1 MTTEIPLKFAGCPI
15 LAAHFAARV
24 GDHNSLPASRRLK
37 GTGSSVKA
45 MGFSVKGTGFSPY
58 MNPIKSFRALAPEG
72 CFSRFLRATTLF
84 LLATSLSTC
93 LHAQVNS
100 INAHNLAQN
109 VDRHY
114 NQLHSLQAGF
124 TESYEGLGIR
134 RTESGT
140 LFMLQPGRMKWQY
153 SSPPGKL
160 FLLDGKYAWFY
171 TSGDPQVQRIPAK
184 KLDDLR
190 SPLRFLLGHTQL
202 EKELNNL
209 KATAAPNGRFILTG
223 RPKGQENR
231 VSRLSLTVTADGTI
245 TAIEVEETDGALTRF
260 TFTGEQSNAPVSP
273 GAFHFTPPAGV
284 PVVDALPPV

>member
-1 MTTEIPLKFAGCPI
+1 
-15 LAAHFAARV
+15 
-24 GDHNSLPASRRLK
+24 
-37 GTGSSVKA
+37 

-153 SSPPGKL
+153 SSPPG
-160 FLLDGKYAWFY
+160 
-171 TSGDPQVQRIPAK
+171 
-184 KLDDLR
+184 
-190 SPLRFLLGHTQL
+190 
-202 EKELNNL
+202 
-209 KATAAPNGRFILTG
+209 
-223 RPKGQENR
+223 
-231 VSRLSLTVTADGTI
+231 
-245 TAIEVEETDGALTRF
+245 
-260 TFTGEQSNAPVSP
+260 
-273 GAFHFTPPAGV
+273 
-284 PVVDALPPV
+284 